1 MTPTL
6 ARDRGRGEKQ
16 ARSTDPIDRT
26 SVGGPRDPNNVGNEG
41 GLSWRTLMQGILISE
56 GERCAEVRGEGGA
69 SEIGMRVG
77 GRMRG
82 EWMQWMQWTDWV
94 AFIFGARE
102 DWEDATCCLR
112 RRGLWG
118 RREGGGRGEW
128 CHV

>member
-1 MTPTL
+1 MP
-6 ARDRGRGEKQ
+6 
-16 ARSTDPIDRT
+16 RS
-26 SVGGPRDPNNVGNEG
+26 
-41 GLSWRTLMQGILISE
+41 
-56 GERCAEVRGEGGA
+56 RGEGGA
-69 SEIGMRVG
+69 SEIGMRVS

-118 RREGGGRGEW
+118 RREEMGEMKKGGGRGEW